1 MLANPPN
8 PRNRRRSLL
17 DALDGFAQL
26 YTVLAVRA
34 KTPGRIL
41 RYPKLGGGKS
51 RGPDSWR
58 RLELGT
64 SLGGPVRGARV
75 GGPREW
81 IRKRERGR
89 SNAHS
94 PIDGGEG
101 RHWGGKG
108 RRTWEGSPALET
120 TPISLEHCPMGCRFS
135 ATVDGEARKHL
146 IRLCKRSIKLNRG
159 KLVVRGKVSE
169 PKYSQSERKGRMS
182 WDVLAG
188 SDLSLLLGALVLV
201 APFRRPPSSGS
212 DQLQRQSVS
221 QARPGAGGPQVRD

>member
-1 MLANPPN
+1 M
-8 PRNRRRSLL
+8 
-17 DALDGFAQL
+17 
-26 YTVLAVRA
+26 
-34 KTPGRIL
+34 
-41 RYPKLGGGKS
+41 
-51 RGPDSWR
+51 
-58 RLELGT
+58 
-64 SLGGPVRGARV
+64 RGARV

-89 SNAHS
+89 SNAPS

-101 RHWGGKG
+101 RHRGGEG

-120 TPISLEHCPMGCRFS
+120 TPFSLEHCPMGCRFS

-212 DQLQRQSVS
+212 DQLQRPSVS
-221 QARPGAGGPQVRD
+221 QARPEAGGPQIRDGEGESGKILRRAQPPFSEFRDLSKHRRTAREPPRRGDALGGRRPRGHDRDPGHAPRPSSEENVPAR